1 MSKESISQRRVMEI
15 LVKEIETLHSATK
28 TIHEVAPVVKQRLN
42 EVKELRLT
50 ASLDSHEIN
59 DIKRTLSNFSDKLDR
74 KLSNGKILPNWVVI
88 AFISMFDLFGASVG
102 LNVHWKAQL
111 EIQKIDGRNIEEWK
125 ELAESWYDT
134 AVKYGYEPK
143 N

>member
-50 ASLDSHEIN
+50 ASLNPHEIN
-59 DIKRTLSNFSDKLDR
+59 DIKRTLSDFSDNLDK
-74 KLSNGKILPNWVVI
+74 KLSKGKILPNWVVI
-88 AFISMFDLFGASVG
+88 AFISMFLLFGASVAY
-102 LNVHWKAQL
+102 NF
-111 EIQKIDGRNIEEWK
+111 IQKEEISVWEYSAKTWK
-125 ELAESWYDT
+125 ERAIES
-134 AVKYGYEPK
+134 GYKE
-143 N
+143 